1 MRGCTSVYQA
11 STGRALIQSHK
22 IPMLRRPSLYLDGSK
37 PDPNRCEAI
46 SSLCVSH
53 LLWICM
59 QFAKEILKSVSLRDY
74 SGLGSLKAEPETG
87 LGCWWFIW
95 KVILRYT
102 GRGWRQRRRGSQYEE
117 HGQAHCH
124 SGQLK
129 AHPSG
134 EFWDPPMR
142 RGSWG
147 IYMPAWVVFAWRLL
161 LAGDSFRS
169 PALRRMQGWGESS
182 GHQGKPLGNMQMMAT
197 RSWVSTGMV
206 RVQGSEWI
214 YQQQTLSSTIKGLLG
229 WRVVV

>member
-1 MRGCTSVYQA
+1 MPVDTWLFLFPLQTKRQGPQLRWWGLQIWEERSWRVWVIFLWAAQKQYLRQE
-11 STGRALIQSHK
+11 SQS
-22 IPMLRRPSLYLDGSK
+22 M
-37 PDPNRCEAI
+37 
-46 SSLCVSH
+46 
-53 LLWICM
+53 
-59 QFAKEILKSVSLRDY
+59 
-74 SGLGSLKAEPETG
+74 
-87 LGCWWFIW
+87 WFIW

-102 GRGWRQRRRGSQYEE
+102 GRGWRQRRWGSQYEE